1 VTDDLDADRVAAL
14 EKEVAELRA
23 KLADPQTIAT
33 VDNRRRRRVAMLLLV
48 GGAAAG
54 LSGVFAHS
62 IFMIVAGIGWI
73 FGGAAV
79 GSTLPQARDDD

>member
-1 VTDDLDADRVAAL
+1 VSDRERVDAL

-23 KLADPQTIAT
+23 KLAAPQALAT
-33 VDNRRRRRVAMLLLV
+33 VDMQRRRRVAMLLLV

-62 IFMIVAGIGWI
+62 IFMIVSGIGWI